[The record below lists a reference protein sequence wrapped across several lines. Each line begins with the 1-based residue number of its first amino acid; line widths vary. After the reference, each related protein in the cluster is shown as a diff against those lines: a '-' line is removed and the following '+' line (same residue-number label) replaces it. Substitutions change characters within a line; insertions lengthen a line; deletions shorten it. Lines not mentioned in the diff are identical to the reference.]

1 MADQNN
7 GDGDKKLR
15 ADPMNLTDVENIE
28 TLIYENAGEIA
39 VIIKSIMQRYI
50 GENPMSEAEMELASY
65 LNDCILIQEAESGA
79 LDPIEAMHIEDNLP
93 LYRERTTPRSGRND
107 Q

>member
-7 GDGDKKLR
+7 GESVKKLR

-28 TLIYENAGEIA
+28 TLIYENAGEMA
-39 VIIKSIMQRYI
+39 VIIKPIMQRYI
-50 GENPMSEAEMELASY
+50 GENPLSEAEMELATFI
-65 LNDCILIQEAESGA
+65 NDCVLIKEVDE
-79 LDPIEAMHIEDNLP
+79 LDPIEAMHLADNIP
-93 LYRERTTPRSGRND
+93 LYRERTTPRGGRND

>member
-7 GDGDKKLR
+7 GESVKKLR

-28 TLIYENAGEIA
+28 TLIYENAGEMA
-39 VIIKSIMQRYI
+39 VIIKPIMQRYI
-50 GENPMSEAEMELASY
+50 GENPLSEAEMELATFI
-65 LNDCILIQEAESGA
+65 NDCVLIKEVDE
-79 LDPIEAMHIEDNLP
+79 LDPIEAMHLEDNLP
-93 LYRERTTPRSGRND
+93 LYRERTTRGSDRND

>member
-1 MADQNN
+1 MVDQNN
-7 GDGDKKLR
+7 GEGDKKLR

-50 GENPMSEAEMELASY
+50 GENPMSESEMELATF
-65 LNDCILIQEAESGA
+65 LNDCVLIKEVDE
-79 LDPIEAMHIEDNLP
+79 LDPIEAMQLEDNLP
-93 LYRERTTPRSGRND
+93 LYRERTSPAGGRND

>member
-7 GDGDKKLR
+7 GEGDKKLR

-28 TLIYENAGEIA
+28 TLIYENAGEVA
-39 VIIKSIMQRYI
+39 SIIKPIMQRYI
-50 GENPMSEAEMELASY
+50 GENPLSESEMELATFM
-65 LNDCILIQEAESGA
+65 NDCVLIKEVDG
-79 LDPIEAMHIEDNLP
+79 LDPIEAMHLEDNLP
-93 LYRERTTPRSGRND
+93 LYRERSSPAGGRND

>member
-28 TLIYENAGEIA
+28 TLIYENAGEMA
-39 VIIKSIMQRYI
+39 VIIKPIMQRYI
-50 GENPMSEAEMELASY
+50 GENPLSEAEMELATFI
-65 LNDCILIQEAESGA
+65 NDCVLIKEVDE
-79 LDPIEAMHIEDNLP
+79 LDPIEAMHLADNIP

>member
-7 GDGDKKLR
+7 GESVKKLR

-28 TLIYENAGEIA
+28 TLIYENAGEMA
-39 VIIKSIMQRYI
+39 VIIKPIMQRYI
-50 GENPMSEAEMELASY
+50 GENPLSEAEMELETFI
-65 LNDCILIQEAESGA
+65 NDCVLIKEVDE
-79 LDPIEAMHIEDNLP
+79 LDPIEAMHLADNIP
-93 LYRERTTPRSGRND
+93 LYRERTTPRGGRND

>member
-7 GDGDKKLR
+7 GESVKKLR

-28 TLIYENAGEIA
+28 TLIYENAGEMA
-39 VIIKSIMQRYI
+39 VIIKPIMQRYI
-50 GENPMSEAEMELASY
+50 GENPLSEAERELATFI
-65 LNDCILIQEAESGA
+65 NDCVLIKEVDE
-79 LDPIEAMHIEDNLP
+79 LDPIEAMHLADNIP
-93 LYRERTTPRSGRND
+93 LYRERTTPRGGRND

>member
-7 GDGDKKLR
+7 GESVKKLR

-28 TLIYENAGEIA
+28 TLIYENAGEMA
-39 VIIKSIMQRYI
+39 VIINPIMQRYI
-50 GENPMSEAEMELASY
+50 GENPLSEAEMELATFI
-65 LNDCILIQEAESGA
+65 NDCVLIKEVDE
-79 LDPIEAMHIEDNLP
+79 LDPIEAMHLADNIP
-93 LYRERTTPRSGRND
+93 LYRERTTPRGGRND